1 MSLSKYLAE
10 NALTVTT
17 RNAYNRAKLMY
28 KNFLSKYF
36 TGAPLFPMSSEH
48 IVLFISCCYQKQLSP
63 QTVTT
68 YLSALAHFNKMEGYP
83 DPTQDFIVKRTL
95 QGFQKLKA
103 RPDTRLPITPVI
115 LQKIVNALP
124 QCTQSFYQKTLF
136 KAMFLLAFHAFLR
149 VGEITSTTNNTL
161 NLSAISFAHQP
172 NGVPESMSLTM
183 VDYKHHRGK
192 PPVTFHLKAN
202 NENPQLCAVSAMWE
216 YRAIRGDCDGPL
228 FMFQD
233 KSPVSRHY
241 FNQQLKISLN
251 YLDYDTKLYKGH
263 SFRIGAATLAKSKGI
278 SDEQI
283 QLLGRW
289 KSNAYRKYIR
299 IPLLNI

>member
-1 MSLSKYLAE
+1 
-10 NALTVTT
+10 
-17 RNAYNRAKLMY
+17 
-28 KNFLSKYF
+28 
-36 TGAPLFPMSSEH
+36 
-48 IVLFISCCYQKQLSP
+48 
-63 QTVTT
+63 
-68 YLSALAHFNKMEGYP
+68 
-83 DPTQDFIVKRTL
+83 
-95 QGFQKLKA
+95 
-103 RPDTRLPITPVI
+103 
-115 LQKIVNALP
+115 
-124 QCTQSFYQKTLF
+124 
-136 KAMFLLAFHAFLR
+136 MFLLAFHAFLR

-161 NLSAISFAHQP
+161 NLSAISFAHQQ

-202 NENPQLCAVSAMWE
+202 KENQQLCAVSAMWE

-251 YLDYDTKLYKGH
+251 YLDYDTKLHKGH

-299 IPLLNI
+299 ISLLNI